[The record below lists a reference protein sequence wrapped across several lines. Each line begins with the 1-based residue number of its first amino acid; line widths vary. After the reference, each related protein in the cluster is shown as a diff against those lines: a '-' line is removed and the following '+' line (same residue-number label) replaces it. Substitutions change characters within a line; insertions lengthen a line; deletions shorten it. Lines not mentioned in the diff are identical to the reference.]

1 MNNKYSTSST
11 LGAPSHDASQ
21 DTRAITFPATRIK
34 LTQPKALGGDSTA
47 HKPVLKLVHSADF
60 MSRMFFLQA
69 KGFQEKFL
77 CVDCYS
83 LCDYLTTCTE
93 NTVLFTEVAEMCGT
107 FAVKSLNLRLEK
119 TFFCTLS
126 CIFFGIFLAVHIA
139 RLHSGLI
146 VERDCV
152 VEVQ

>member
-1 MNNKYSTSST
+1 
-11 LGAPSHDASQ
+11 
-21 DTRAITFPATRIK
+21 
-34 LTQPKALGGDSTA
+34 
-47 HKPVLKLVHSADF
+47 

-119 TFFCTLS
+119 TFLHTIAS
-126 CIFFGIFLAVHIA
+126 FLVYFWLFTSPDSIQ
-139 RLHSGLI
+139 
-146 VERDCV
+146 V
-152 VEVQ
+152 